1 MSAEVN
7 VDPDKRIKFSELKFE
22 WSKLKRESNSTDS
35 EKQQAKLR
43 IQEIQKQ
50 LGLKVTDF
58 ESNNSHTKK
67 STVNTFGNKTLD
79 VDYQKTDR
87 FDSVEQFTK
96 SVGKYA
102 FDILDTY
109 YQENDMYPNAKEKLI
124 AWEGLLKTFAIV
136 WNK

>member
-1 MSAEVN
+1 MSKEFN
-7 VDPDKRIKFSELKFE
+7 VDPDKSIRFSELKFE
-22 WSKLKRESNSTDS
+22 WSKLKRGSNATDS
-35 EKQQAKLR
+35 EKEQAKLR
-43 IQEIQKQ
+43 IQQIQKQ
-50 LGLKVTDF
+50 LGLVVSNF
-58 ESNNSHTKK
+58 ENNSHGKK
-67 STVNTFGNKTLD
+67 ATVNTFGNKTLD
-79 VDYQKTDR
+79 KDYQKTDR
-87 FDSVEQFTK
+87 FENVEQFTK